1 MGDTDVRG
9 LSWLPFGVVLV
20 MTCITG
26 PPCTYARAPEP
37 RRSAARSVS
46 TEGASIADAT
56 FRSANGRPILE
67 NAVLQRDSRTGGP
80 YGLGSGTVI
89 LAMGDHTTYEFQVR
103 DADSLKV
110 IQRWRSVKR
119 AALSKAEQSSALS
132 VPAYPGWLRVDIRP
146 YGQGIPTASS
156 PRFAVGEVIALAGQ
170 SLAEKAI
177 SSTALGD
184 YTSLRALGLSVGMAG
199 AAFVAYASN
208 TGVYPPIPDG
218 PDVNFPPERWI
229 IPGDSTIVNS
239 SFAAELMLR
248 LRSRLNVPIGLVGYA
263 VGGTGISTWLPG
275 SQHFR
280 KLSEV
285 ISRAGGR
292 FGILLWIQGH
302 YESKN
307 GNTPQHYMKQLKT
320 LFSTYQQTFAGP
332 NGGRFDRVIITI
344 PAIGT
349 YDGSPPAINMVR
361 HTAKIYVRNARDA
374 QYVDGLDATLMPDM
388 VHPSQAGNVVL
399 ADHVYRAIAYSL
411 GLLPYG
417 DEGPHIA
424 SASYVMGT
432 KVIRLK
438 VRQINGVGGL
448 IARGQLAS
456 QFLVYAR
463 GSQSPV
469 QLTPGGVTIVSPKE
483 IDLHL
488 LSVPAES
495 ALLTVWYRESPDSP
509 EAVGS
514 GIYDTRVDSDG
525 LKRGRQLW
533 CDAEGIPVSSVQA
546 PARAQ
551 CSLTSNTVP

>member
-1 MGDTDVRG
+1 MGDTDIRG
-9 LSWLPFGVVLV
+9 LSWLPFGVVLLMMCV
-20 MTCITG
+20 TG
-26 PPCTYARAPEP
+26 LPCTHAAAPELGCTTA
-37 RRSAARSVS
+37 RSASA
-46 TEGASIADAT
+46 EGASIADAA

-67 NAVLQRDSRTGGP
+67 NAVLQRDVRTGGP
-80 YGLGSGTVI
+80 YGLGVGTVI
-89 LAMGDHTTYEFQVR
+89 LATGNRTAYEFQVR

-119 AALSKAEQSSALS
+119 AALDKAGQSSAVS

-146 YGQGIPTASS
+146 CVQGMPIVSS
-156 PRFAVGEVIALAGQ
+156 PRFAMGEVIALAGQ

-184 YTSLRALGLSVGMAG
+184 YTSLRALGLSVGTAG

-208 TGVYPPIPDG
+208 TGVYPSIPDG
-218 PDVNFPPERWI
+218 PDVNFPPERWM
-229 IPGDSTIVNS
+229 IPGDSSIVNS
-239 SFAAELMLR
+239 SFAVELMRR

-275 SQHFR
+275 SKHFR

-307 GNTPQHYMKQLKT
+307 GNTPQQYMKQLES
-320 LFSTYQQTFAGP
+320 LFSTYQRAFAGP
-332 NGGRFDRVIITI
+332 NGGRFNRVVITI

-349 YDGSPPAINMVR
+349 YDGSPGAINMVR
-361 HTAKIYVRNARDA
+361 RTAKAYVMNARDTV
-374 QYVDGLDATLMPDM
+374 YVDGLDATLMPDM

-399 ADHVYRAIAYSL
+399 ADHVYRAVAYSL

-424 SASYVMGT
+424 SARYVTGT
-432 KVIRLK
+432 RVIRLK
-438 VRQINGVGGL
+438 VRQINGAGGL
-448 IARGQLAS
+448 IAHGRVSS
-456 QFLVYAR
+456 QFWVYAS
-463 GSQSPV
+463 GSQSPLP
-469 QLTPGGVTIVSPKE
+469 LTPGGATVASPQE
-483 IDLHL
+483 IDLQL
-488 LSVPAES
+488 ESVPPVA
-495 ALLTVWYRESPDSP
+495 ARLTVWYRESPDSP
-509 EAVGS
+509 ETVSS

-533 CDAEGIPVSSVQA
+533 CNAAGIPVSSVH
-546 PARAQ
+546 
-551 CSLTSNTVP
+551 STH